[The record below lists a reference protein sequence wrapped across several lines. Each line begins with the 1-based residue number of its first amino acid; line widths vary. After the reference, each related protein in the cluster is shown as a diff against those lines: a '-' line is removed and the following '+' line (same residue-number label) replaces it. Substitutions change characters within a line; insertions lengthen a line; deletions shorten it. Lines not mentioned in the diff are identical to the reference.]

1 MIKKIFDFFF
11 EKNQEIKEEKEEFN
25 QKNQEIKQESQDV
38 SYPTEYIAY
47 YEDGITIKE
56 KGMKN
61 SLGIDGWVTRYDRLG
76 NEIEKV
82 QYSNGLYLGNP
93 FTGKTPNEIADELGL
108 LIDETGDYNDFPGEE
123 FVIDEKVASTL
134 FKK

>member
-93 FTGKTPNEIADELGL
+93 FTGKTSDEIADELGL

-134 FKK
+134 LKK